1 MTKKIILAVALA
13 AAVAAVAAP
22 SFAEIFHNHRMEP
35 VQGNFTCSYCNGTGR
50 NPGPGGLGTGNMKCT
65 YCNGTGFRGG
75 Y

>member
-22 SFAEIFHNHRMEP
+22 SFAEMFHNHRMEP
-35 VQGNFTCSYCNGTGR
+35 AQGNTVCFFCKGSGR
-50 NPGPGGLGTGNMKCT
+50 SGSPQAPTPFKCQ
-65 YCNGTGFRGG
+65 YCNGTGFQGS

>member
-35 VQGNFTCSYCNGTGR
+35 VQGNFTCFFCKGTGR
-50 NPGPGGLGTGNMKCT
+50 CSGPGGPGTGNMKCT
-65 YCNGTGFRGG
+65 FCKGTGFQGG